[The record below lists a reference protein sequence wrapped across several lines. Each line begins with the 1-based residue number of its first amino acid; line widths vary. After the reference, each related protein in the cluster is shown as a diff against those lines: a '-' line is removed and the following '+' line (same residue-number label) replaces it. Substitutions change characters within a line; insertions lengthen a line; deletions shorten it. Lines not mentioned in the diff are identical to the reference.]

1 MDDEHRRRAI
11 ETEREQRQS
20 VNGASR
26 YSSTTPTSAAAAID
40 SLSLSLSLPII
51 CSLLGLGFARKPR
64 IRILFSKMFESGTR
78 TGLLCSCA
86 VDIPLLLW
94 IAGYGEMGVKTRLR
108 LSSGGMLTNS

>member
-40 SLSLSLSLPII
+40 SLSLSLSANY
-51 CSLLGLGFARKPR
+51 LLAFRAGIRSKTAYSNTLFENVR
-64 IRILFSKMFESGTR
+64 IGYPNRPALQLR
-78 TGLLCSCA
+78 CRYPA
-86 VDIPLLLW
+86 VIVDRGIRRNGCKNTS
-94 IAGYGEMGVKTRLR
+94 A
-108 LSSGGMLTNS
+108 SF